1 MTRSNSSLTYVQLI
15 ALYKGE
21 YMKTSFFIFLI
32 LVLTTAFVYAGDY
45 LIGEGDGLDIAVWGV
60 KDLNVSVKVRPDG
73 KITIPGLGDV
83 KASGFTPNALQN
95 DLAQRLKELVK
106 NPIVTVT
113 VREITNSKVYI
124 FGGGVAPGVH
134 DLNRRTTLLQL
145 LCTIGTLPA
154 STSGSPTMAVTG
166 GQTLAG
172 GGAQPTG
179 SGRAPDFKKAY
190 VLRNGKKIKE
200 DFTRLFINGEVG
212 EDIVIESNDS
222 IFIPQLPDRNV
233 YVLGAVI
240 TPRSIEYREGM
251 TVMES
256 ILECGGFT
264 RFAKQNN
271 TVIHRKENNKDISIE
286 VKAKDLMNDADLS
299 QNVKLKPGDY
309 IVVKEGMF

>member
-1 MTRSNSSLTYVQLI
+1 MYKGDTMKLKLTIFLWI
-15 ALYKGE
+15 AL
-21 YMKTSFFIFLI
+21 FVPA
-32 LVLTTAFVYAGDY
+32 LVYGGDY
-45 LIGEGDGLDIAVWGV
+45 IIGEGDGLDIAVWGV
-60 KDLNVSVKVRPDG
+60 RDLNSSVRVRPDG

-83 KASGFTPNALQN
+83 KASGFTTSTLQT
-95 DLAQRLKELVK
+95 DLAERLKSLVK

-113 VREITNSKVYI
+113 VREITNNRVYI
-124 FGGGVAPGVH
+124 FGGGVAPQVQ

-154 STSGSPTMAVTG
+154 SPG
-166 GQTLAG
+166 GGVPPVAGQAFAG

-200 DFTRLFINGEVG
+200 DFTKLFINGEVG
-212 EDIVIESNDS
+212 EDIIIESNDAV
-222 IFIPQLPDRNV
+222 FIPQLPDRNV
-233 YVLGAVI
+233 YVLGAVT

-251 TVMES
+251 TVMEA

-264 RFAKQNN
+264 RFAKPNS
-271 TVIHRKENNKDISIE
+271 TAIYRKDKGKDVAID
-286 VKAKDLMNDADLS
+286 VRAKDLMNDADLS
-299 QNVKLKPGDY
+299 QNVKLNPGDY

>member
-1 MTRSNSSLTYVQLI
+1 MSAPL
-15 ALYKGE
+15 
-21 YMKTSFFIFLI
+21 
-32 LVLTTAFVYAGDY
+32 YAGDY

-60 KDLNVSVKVRPDG
+60 KDLNTSVKVRPDG

-83 KASGFTPNALQN
+83 KASGFTPAGLQEN
-95 DLAQRLKELVK
+95 LAERLKNLVK

-113 VREITNSKVYI
+113 VRDITNSRVYI
-124 FGGGVAPGVH
+124 FGGGVTPGVQ

-145 LCTIGTLPA
+145 LCTIGALPTSA
-154 STSGSPTMAVTG
+154 SGGTPQSGAASQSVT
-166 GQTLAG
+166 G

-212 EDIVIESNDS
+212 DDIVIESNDA

-233 YVLGAVI
+233 YVLGAVT
-240 TPRSIEYREGM
+240 TPKSIEYHEGM

-256 ILECGGFT
+256 ILACGGFT
-264 RFAKQNN
+264 RFAKQND
-271 TVIHRKENNKDISIE
+271 TVIHRMENGKESTIE
-286 VKAKDLMNDADLS
+286 VKAKDLMFNADLS

-309 IVVKEGMF
+309 IIVKESMF